1 MKSEA
6 ASRSDIVS
14 QSAVKSAVPFAG
26 TRGIG
31 RKLTEFIILTRI
43 QYANIRDTWVWVLL
57 MSTMFPFTTM
67 LFMISFTDNPSH
79 EALIRV
85 IAGNLIF
92 GIIVTGMNSM
102 GQEISW
108 QKHQGHFT
116 YYLSLPI
123 SKLNFVI
130 ANMLK
135 GLMSALPSFVLLAS
149 FGKWGYGIDFHITW
163 ALPIVVL
170 LSLTSVV
177 GVGVGIG
184 FWSPNHQLTN
194 MLVQALMMFVT
205 FLSPVMV
212 DMHQLP
218 SLLQWVAYIFPT
230 TYAAEA
236 MRGVLLTGWTT
247 DVMLNSI
254 VLLGYSIVSILV
266 IHFLVKWRVGE

>member
-6 ASRSDIVS
+6 ASRPDIVS
-14 QSAVKSAVPFAG
+14 QSAVNSGIPFSG

-31 RKLTEFIILTRI
+31 RKLTEFMILTRI
-43 QYANIRDTWVWVLL
+43 QYANIRDSWAWVLL
-57 MSTMFPFTTM
+57 MATVFPFTTM

-79 EALIRV
+79 EALVRIV
-85 IAGNLIF
+85 AGNLIF
-92 GIIVTGMNSM
+92 GIIVTGMNAM

-116 YYLSLPI
+116 YYSSLPI

-135 GLMSALPSFVLLAS
+135 GLMSTLPSFVLLAAV
-149 FGKWGYGIDFHITW
+149 GKWGYGIDFQITW

-194 MLVQALMMFVT
+194 MLVQVLMMFVT

-212 DMHQLP
+212 EMHQLP
-218 SLLQWVAYIFPT
+218 SMLQWASYIFPT

-247 DVMLNSI
+247 DVMQNSI
-254 VLLGYSIVSILV
+254 VLLGYSIVSILA
-266 IHFLVKWRVGE
+266 IHYLVKWRVGE

>member
-1 MKSEA
+1 M
-6 ASRSDIVS
+6 
-14 QSAVKSAVPFAG
+14 
-26 TRGIG
+26 G
-31 RKLTEFIILTRI
+31 RKLTEFIILIRI

>member
-218 SLLQWVAYIFPT
+218 SLLQGVAYIFPT